1 MTAFAEYDRY
11 DALGLA
17 ELVRRGEVS
26 PCELLDA
33 ARERLDAVEPAINA
47 VPVRCDEAAEEMLAA
62 LPEDAPFA
70 GVPFLLKDLGAL
82 CRGTRLTMGSR
93 LFEDFVCEIDDTLV
107 ARYRRAGLVIF
118 GRGSSPE
125 MGLSYAT
132 ESLLHGPTRNPWNLA
147 RTPGG
152 SSGGG
157 AAAVA
162 AGVVPMAQASDG
174 GGSIR
179 VPAACCGL
187 FGLKPTRGRTP
198 AGPLFGEHWAGMAL
212 PHAITR
218 SVRDSAALLDAV
230 DAPDPGDPYWAPP
243 KARPFRDEVGRDPG
257 RLRVALIET
266 DPANPLHAEVAAAM
280 TRAGALLADLG
291 HAVEPAPEPVDRA
304 ALDADRVV
312 LIRAHLM
319 AGLEEAARSLRGRA
333 VRPEDV
339 EPMTWHLA
347 YAEGRVDG
355 AAYVDALNGIHRA
368 GRRLARAFESCDV
381 MVMPVTATP
390 AIEIG
395 VLDPASDDPD
405 AYYRAMLGFAPFT
418 ALANATGVPAMS
430 LPLHWTADGLPVGV
444 QFVAPFGGEGL
455 LFRLAAQIEAA
466 APWADRRPPLA
477 APPAS
482 R

>member
-1 MTAFAEYDRY
+1 MAAFAEYDRY

-17 ELVRRGEVS
+17 DLVRRREAS
-26 PCELLDA
+26 PRELLDA

-62 LPEDAPFA
+62 LPEDAPLA

-82 CRGTRLTMGSR
+82 CRGTRVTMGSK
-93 LFEDFVCEIDDTLV
+93 LFDGFVCEADGTLV
-107 ARYRRAGLVIF
+107 ARYRKAGLVIF
-118 GRGSSPE
+118 GRGNSPE
-125 MGLSYAT
+125 LGLSFST
-132 ESLLHGPTRNPWNLA
+132 EPLLHGATRNPWNLE

-162 AGVVPMAQASDG
+162 AGVVPAAQASDG

-198 AGPLFGEHWAGMAL
+198 AGPLFGEHWAGMAIA
-212 PHAITR
+212 HAVSR

-230 DAPDPGDPYWAPP
+230 DAPEPGDPYAAPP
-243 KARPFRDEVGRDPG
+243 KERPFLDEVGRDPG
-257 RLRVALIET
+257 RLRIALIET
-266 DPANPLHAEVAAAM
+266 DPGNPLHAEVATALA
-280 TRAGALLADLG
+280 RAGKLLADLG
-291 HAVEPAPEPVDRA
+291 HAVELAPEPVERA
-304 ALDADRVV
+304 EVDGHRVV

-319 AGLEEAARSLRGRA
+319 ADLEGAARMMRGRA
-333 VRPEDV
+333 IRPEDV

-355 AAYVDALNGIHRA
+355 AAYVEALNGIHRA
-368 GRRLARAFESCDV
+368 GRRLARAFENYDV

-390 AIEIG
+390 PIEIG
-395 VLDPASDDPD
+395 VLDPASDDPE

-418 ALANATGVPAMS
+418 ALANATGAPAMS

-444 QFVAPFGGEGL
+444 QVIAPFGGEAV

-466 APWADRRPPLA
+466 APWADRRPPLG
-477 APPAS
+477 
-482 R
+482 